1 MRNDPMLARLGSVGH
16 VRDMRSRLA
25 MNEALRLRHA
35 YARMQSVFDEIQRNK
50 LEHELRAAQ
59 VGTWMSQRTAA
70 AQMSSAADTP
80 SVIAA
85 DAHQVMSYVDAA
97 RLKAREAAATARRT
111 ELARQRALVA
121 AGEAGNVW
129 RRALMRHEAIRAAH
143 KRAEQADRRRRL
155 EREDELLADEH
166 ALYEAARSA
175 SPWMEPSDE
184 CPAGD

>member
-1 MRNDPMLARLGSVGH
+1 MRSDPMLAGLGSVGR
-16 VRDMRSRLA
+16 VRDVRSRLA

-35 YARMQSVFDEIQRNK
+35 YARMQSIFDEVQRNK

-59 VGTWMSQRTAA
+59 VGTWM
-70 AQMSSAADTP
+70 AQASAETDTP
-80 SVIAA
+80 SVVAA

-121 AGEAGNVW
+121 ADEAGTVW
-129 RRALMRHEAIRAAH
+129 RRALVRHDAIVAAR

-155 EREDELLADEH
+155 EREDERLAEEH
-166 ALYEAARSA
+166 AIYEASRCAG
-175 SPWMEPSDE
+175 PWMEPSDE